1 MSNELNEKPKIRKRP
16 NVLPICLAA
25 FFNDMGS
32 DMLFAFYPLFYVFV
46 LPESGMTQFGIITSA
61 AVLIGLF
68 ARPLTG
74 FISDLKGRR
83 HFIWVG
89 YLLLIISRIFQGL
102 SRIWWQLIPP
112 QGVYELGRG
121 MRNPP
126 REALLAESVPQ
137 NERGRVYALLESMD
151 TAGAIIGPLLGLALF
166 YLFLWRGI
174 SEEFTYRLIFFIAA
188 LPTIVSVFII
198 AAKTREVRSFDE
210 KPERQAADSSEKSKV
225 KEILMEHKVLL
236 LFTVISCLF
245 ALWAVT
251 ENFMLVCATKILG
264 FSRAN
269 RAQIIPVV
277 ILYWFINVTYAP
289 SALYSGSLSDKIGR
303 KTPVLISFVIL
314 AALTLGFAFVTKY
327 WQIAILFACHGLYQG
342 FLKPSQ
348 KALVADLAPT
358 EIRGTIMGTYSWAT
372 GISAIPATAIFG
384 LLWDLSGGWKL
395 PFLLSGAFIALCAL
409 LLGLFVH
416 EPKWGEEA
424 KG

>member
-1 MSNELNEKPKIRKRP
+1 MSEEKNVKPKIHKRP

-46 LPESGMTQFGIITSA
+46 LPESGMTQFGIITSV

-74 FISDLKGRR
+74 FISDRKGRR

-89 YLLLIISRIFQGL
+89 YLLLFASRIFQGL
-102 SRIWWQLIPP
+102 SRIWWHLIPP
-112 QGVYELGRG
+112 QAVYELGRG

-151 TAGAIIGPLLGLALF
+151 TAGAIIGPLLGLAF
-166 YLFLWRGI
+166 FSIFLWKGI
-174 SEEFTYRLIFFIAA
+174 SEELSYRLIFFIAA
-188 LPTIVSVFII
+188 LPTIISVFII
-198 AAKTREVRSFDE
+198 ATKTREVRSFE
-210 KPERQAADSSEKSKV
+210 KTPEEQKSASPQTSKI
-225 KEILMEHKVLL
+225 KGILTQHKVLL

-251 ENFMLVCATKILG
+251 ENFMLVAATKILG
-264 FSRAN
+264 ISRAN
-269 RAQIIPVV
+269 RAQVLLVV
-277 ILYWFINVTYAP
+277 ILYWFINATYAP

-303 KTPVLISFVIL
+303 KIPVLISFVIL
-314 AALTLGFAFVTKY
+314 AVLTLGFAFVTKY
-327 WQIAILFACHGLYQG
+327 WQISILFACHGIYQG

-358 EIRGTIMGTYSWAT
+358 EIRATIMGTYSWAT
-372 GISAIPATAIFG
+372 GLSAIPATAIFG

-395 PFLLSGAFIALCAL
+395 PFLLSGVFIALCAL

-416 EPKWGEEA
+416 EPKWAEEDT
-424 KG
+424 